1 MYTDF
6 SDPDFLPI
14 RIRAQEKR
22 PIQTKEPAS
31 ETLIF
36 SLTVH
41 LLSLMLFHKAKTG
54 VGS

>member
-1 MYTDF
+1 MYVDF

-22 PIQTKEPAS
+22 PIQTKEPGS

-36 SLTVH
+36 SLTGQC
-41 LLSLMLFHKAKTG
+41 SSSFFNAI
-54 VGS
+54 S